1 MTSELNCALH
11 TQTNPLVLTADEAS
25 KLLRIG
31 KNHIYEL
38 TRCGR
43 LRSIRVGRKIL
54 IPHSAIR
61 EFLESAVG

>member
-1 MTSELNCALH
+1 MAPEMNCTLH
-11 TQTNPLVLTADEAS
+11 TQAHPLVLTADEAS

-38 TRCGR
+38 VRCGR

-54 IPHSAIR
+54 IPHSAIG
-61 EFLESAVG
+61 EFLESSAS